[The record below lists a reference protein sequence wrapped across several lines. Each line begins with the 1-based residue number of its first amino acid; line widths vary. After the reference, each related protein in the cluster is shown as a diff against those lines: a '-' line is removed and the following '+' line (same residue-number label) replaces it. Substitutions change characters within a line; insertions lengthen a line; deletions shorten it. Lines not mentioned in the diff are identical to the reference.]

1 MKERN
6 RMKEIRM
13 KKGISAGELARKV
26 ELSER
31 YVRFIENGDKTP
43 SLKTA
48 EKIAKV
54 LEETVDG
61 IFLNWKCTLSR

>member
-61 IFLNWKCTLSR
+61 IFLN

>member
-1 MKERN
+1 MKEEN

-13 KKGISAGELARKV
+13 KKGISASELARKI

-48 EKIAKV
+48 QKIAEV
-54 LEETVDG
+54 LEETVDS
-61 IFLNWKCTLSR
+61 IFLN

>member
-1 MKERN
+1 MKEEN

-13 KKGISAGELARKV
+13 KKGISASELARKI

-48 EKIAKV
+48 QKIAEV
-54 LEETVDG
+54 LEETVDS
-61 IFLNWKCTLSR
+61 IVLN

>member
-1 MKERN
+1 
-6 RMKEIRM
+6 MKEIRM
-13 KKGISAGELARKV
+13 KKGISASELARKI

-48 EKIAKV
+48 QKIAEV
-54 LEETVDG
+54 LEETVDS
-61 IFLNWKCTLSR
+61 IFLN

>member
-1 MKERN
+1 MKEEN

-13 KKGISAGELARKV
+13 KKGISASELARKI

-48 EKIAKV
+48 QKIAEV
-54 LEETVDG
+54 LEETVDS
-61 IFLNWKCTLSR
+61 IFLNKNVL

>member
-1 MKERN
+1 MKEEN

-13 KKGISAGELARKV
+13 KKGISASELARKI

-48 EKIAKV
+48 RKIAEV
-54 LEETVDG
+54 LEETVDS
-61 IFLNWKCTLSR
+61 IFLN

>member
-1 MKERN
+1 MKEEN

-13 KKGISAGELARKV
+13 KKGISASELARKI

-31 YVRFIENGDKTP
+31 YVRFIEDGDKTP

-48 EKIAKV
+48 QKIAEV
-54 LEETVDG
+54 LEETVDS
-61 IFLNWKCTLSR
+61 IFLN